1 MSDTSENN
9 IDEISGVA
17 TTGHEWDGIK
27 ELNNPLPRWWVWT
40 FYATILWSLAYV
52 IAYPAW
58 PLVRSATTGVLGYSS
73 RGDVKAELAA
83 AAAAQSQYVDAINA
97 GTVGEIAADDKL
109 REFAVAAG
117 AAAFKV
123 NCVQCHGSG
132 AAGGKG
138 FPNLN
143 DDDWLWG
150 GNIDQIY
157 QTITHGARF
166 AADDETRASQ
176 MPAFGEMLQPDQIA
190 QVSAYVVSL
199 SGTSAPADLVAA
211 GAQLFADNCASC
223 HGDKGKGNQEL
234 GAPDLTDA
242 IWLYGSAEAAV
253 AAQISLATAWRHAG
267 LGRAA
272 RRHHRQGAHRVR
284 AFAGWWGIGLPEG

>member
-1 MSDTSENN
+1 MSDISKND
-9 IDEISGVA
+9 IDELSGVA
-17 TTGHEWDGIK
+17 TTGHEWDGIR

-40 FYATILWSLAYV
+40 FYITIVWALAYT

-58 PLVRSATTGVLGYSS
+58 PLLRSATGGLLGYSS
-73 RGDVKAELAA
+73 RVDVKNELAA
-83 AAAAQSQYVDAINA
+83 AAAAQARFVDAIKA
-97 GTVGEIAADDKL
+97 KSVGEIAGDDKL

-150 GNIDQIY
+150 GTIDQIY

-166 AADDETRASQ
+166 AADEVTHASE
-176 MPAFGEMLQPDQIA
+176 MPAFGEILQPDQVG
-190 QVSAYVVSL
+190 QVAAYVVSL
-199 SGTSAPADLVAA
+199 SGTPEHADLAA
-211 GAQLFADNCASC
+211 TGQKIFADNCAAC
-223 HGDKGKGNQEL
+223 HGDGGKGNQEL
-234 GAPDLTDA
+234 GAPNLTDA
-242 IWLYGSAEAAV
+242 IWRTAV
-253 AAQISLATAWRHAG
+253 AK
-267 LGRAA
+267 
-272 RRHHRQGAHRVR
+272 RR
-284 AFAGWWGIGLPEG
+284 